1 MVPEGIRQMI
11 DAGIS
16 LCGGCG
22 DSSDPEQQ
30 LHPAWACTEPTPP
43 QPIPG
48 VSGMVPE
55 LCQPREEGLGAALLQ
70 PALPQMFCILDFFP
84 FQPR

>member
-22 DSSDPEQQ
+22 GSSDPEQQ
-30 LHPAWACTEPTPP
+30 PHPACACTEPTPP
-43 QPIPG
+43 QPIPV

-55 LCQPREEGLGAALLQ
+55 QCQPSEEGLQ
-70 PALPQMFCILDFFP
+70 PALPQLFCLLDFSP
-84 FQPR
+84 FQPC